1 MAAAAAAVF
10 HMKGTET
17 GILCQGKMS
26 SLGPDEF
33 EVHVIHLSGM
43 STDSLIQGLREG

>member
-1 MAAAAAAVF
+1 MMAAAAVF
-10 HMKGTET
+10 HTKAMEMGV
-17 GILCQGKMS
+17 LCQGKMS

-43 STDSLIQGLREG
+43 STGSLIQGSREG